1 MPEFPMNFISMP
13 LAFFLSFGVVLALTP
28 LVKIFSVKHGFVAQP
43 AGTRWHKEPT
53 PLMGGIAIFIGIV
66 VGLAY
71 FLIDIWE
78 TRLLGFVLGGL
89 VVFVVG
95 LWDDVSSLR
104 PVTKLLGQIIAACIA
119 VATGI
124 HFNFGGYQLFAV
136 VLTIFWIASVTNAF
150 NLIDNMDGLCAG
162 TACISGLVLS
172 AFAFVNGDSTVGM
185 VSIVIV
191 GACLGF
197 LLYNFPPASVFMG
210 DSGSMLIGY
219 AFATLSIM
227 ATTKGVGNFVA
238 AMAIPVL
245 VLGVPIFDTALVS
258 FSRLVK
264 GKRLSQGGTDHTSHR
279 LVILGLSER
288 QTVLLIY
295 AFSLLLGVT
304 AFLYAYLNF
313 SVVIVLS
320 VVLISGV
327 VVFGLFLGEVKV
339 DPMELPSALSERKGP
354 APAILGTN
362 VFHKRAFVEML
373 LDLVSICLAFYT
385 ATLLRYEANLIPSE
399 VARIWVTL
407 PVTIPVKLVV
417 LYSFGLYRSMW
428 RHLEFVDLLHITKAV
443 TISSA
448 ANVVAILMIWRF
460 DGYSRSVIVID
471 WMLMIMLVSGLRL
484 LFRGLRESIPGG
496 QKNSGKRLLIIGAG
510 DAGEML
516 VREMQNNPRLE
527 YHPVG
532 FIDDNPGKIGRRMLG
547 IEVMGSRADLRR
559 IIVEEQIEEVIV
571 AIPSALEEDLAVFFE
586 PCNDLGVSCR
596 RTHDLI

>member
-1 MPEFPMNFISMP
+1 MNFISMP
-13 LAFFLSFGVVLALTP
+13 LAFSLSFGVVLALTP
-28 LVKIFSVKHGFVAQP
+28 LVKIFSAKHGFVAQP

-78 TRLLGFVLGGL
+78 TRLLGFVLGGV

-124 HFNFGGYQLFAV
+124 HFNFGGHQLFAV

-172 AFAFVNGDSTVGM
+172 AFAFVNGDSTVGL
-185 VSIVIV
+185 VSVVIV

-197 LLYNFPPASVFMG
+197 LRYNFPPASVFMG

-219 AFATLSIM
+219 AFATLSII

-238 AMAIPVL
+238 TIAIPVL

-313 SVVIVLS
+313 SIVIVLS
-320 VVLISGV
+320 AALISGV

-339 DPMELPSALSERKGP
+339 DPMELPSALSERKCP

-385 ATLLRYEANLIPSE
+385 ATLLRYEAHLIPSE

-407 PVTIPVKLVV
+407 PVIIPVKLVV

-484 LFRGLRESIPGG
+484 LFRGLRETFPGG

-532 FIDDNPGKIGRRMLG
+532 FIDDNPGKIGRRMFG
-547 IEVMGSRADLRR
+547 IEVMGNRADLRR